1 MRYGSVCSGIEAASV
16 AWHPLGW
23 EAAWLAEIE
32 PFPSGLLA
40 HHYPTVPNLHDMR
53 QLPMLIAGGLVEAPD
68 VLVGGTPCQAFS
80 AAGLRNSLEDDR
92 GQLSITYIHTLDA
105 IDERRRATGRRPA
118 IAVWENVPGVLNT
131 HDNAFGCFLAGLAGL
146 DEPLVVKKW
155 PRNGLVVGGR
165 RRVAWAVL
173 DAQYFGVPQRRRR
186 VFVIA
191 CDAQSVADSPALCPS
206 KILAIGKSLRRDTP
220 TRGGSRQSTAGA
232 ATAGFTPS
240 SFGQYAK
247 GCGALRSN
255 GGDLGGGSECL
266 VTTQYGEIAGSLTA
280 RHDSPP
286 CSDRGMSVV
295 CMAHG
300 QANAEIRS
308 DGDPPSLTCNHEVPI
323 IAFEPGIAKRE
334 GNTGRFS
341 EEICPTLRSG
351 MGDNQAA
358 VAAAM
363 QVRRLTPEECEILQG
378 FPVGYTNIPW
388 RGKPTSPDGPRYK
401 ALGNSMPVPV
411 MGYIGRQIKE
421 ALNE

>member
-1 MRYGSVCSGIEAASV
+1 MNYISICSGIEAASV
-16 AWHPLGW
+16 AWHQLGWLPLGFS
-23 EAAWLAEIE
+23 EIE
-32 PFPSGLLA
+32 PFPSGALS
-40 HHYPTVPNLHDMR
+40 HHYPLVPNLGDMTR
-53 QLPMLIAGGLVEAPD
+53 YREWPVDLLADCDII
-68 VLVGGTPCQAFS
+68 VGGCPCQAFS
-80 AAGLRNSLEDDR
+80 VAGLRNSLD
-92 GQLSITYIHTLDA
+92 
-105 IDERRRATGRRPA
+105 DERGNLSLVYTHIINHINA
-118 IAVWENVPGVLNT
+118 IRSLYGKPPVIVVYENVPGILNT

-146 DEPLVVKKW
+146 DEPLTIAKW

-191 CDAQSVADSPALCPS
+191 CDAQSVADTPALCPS
-206 KILAIGKSLRRDTP
+206 KILAIGQSLRRDTP
-220 TRGGSRQSTAGA
+220 TRGGSRQIAPRA
-232 ATAGFTPS
+232 AAVGFTPS
-240 SFGQYAK
+240 SFGQYAE

-280 RHDSPP
+280 RHDSSP
-286 CSDRGMSVV
+286 CADRGMSVV
-295 CMAHG
+295 CAPVSPTVTNG
-300 QANAEIRS
+300 
-308 DGDPPSLTCNHEVPI
+308 PPFSRT
-323 IAFEPGIAKRE
+323 
-334 GNTGRFS
+334 GNERV
-341 EEICPTLRSG
+341 ECEALVC

-401 ALGNSMPVPV
+401 ALGNSMAVPCMV
-411 MGYIGRQIKE
+411 YIGSQIKE
-421 ALNE
+421 ALNEQ